1 MASVLSQL
9 CDLVIQKYLIPKA
22 QRHSGVQADKLSI
35 KEDALNILIKSYC
48 RESGVRNLEK
58 QIEKVRLPVLMK
70 TVQTWPEFILS
81 TSIFYPISRCSVKP
95 RSSS

>member
-1 MASVLSQL
+1 M
-9 CDLVIQKYLIPKA
+9 QKYLIPKA

-58 QIEKVRLPVLMK
+58 QIEKVRNRGWLYLM
-70 TVQTWPEFILS
+70 TV
-81 TSIFYPISRCSVKP
+81 YRCKQM
-95 RSSS
+95 

>member
-1 MASVLSQL
+1 M
-9 CDLVIQKYLIPKA
+9 QKYLIPKA

-58 QIEKVRLPVLMK
+58 QIEKVRN
-70 TVQTWPEFILS
+70 
-81 TSIFYPISRCSVKP
+81 RG
-95 RSSS
+95 